1 MSASPAGQRFA
12 QWMQREL
19 GIAGAAL
26 AARLS
31 GGNANVT
38 QLVESEAGRY
48 VIRRPPDAAIS
59 ESAANGVRREF
70 RMLRALNGHA
80 RVPRAIGFC
89 DDSGVIGQPFAVV
102 EHVDGISITNTLPV
116 SYARSA
122 PTLERIGHEL
132 VDALATVH
140 SLDWHTLPLEAPAGA
155 QDYLRRQIE
164 RWLKARAAEAV
175 RELPL
180 LERVGRWL
188 LHHRPVHSECRIVHG
203 DFHLD
208 NTLFRRERPELAA
221 IIDWELA
228 TIGDPL
234 ADLGLL
240 LAFWGPRPIDPPA
253 FAAIQEVTR
262 GTLGP
267 TRSDLA
273 ARWSR
278 ATGFDSSRLD
288 YYVCFAFW
296 RLAAIVEGAYV
307 LYRKG
312 IVDDAYARG
321 LEHDVPRLLEEA
333 ALTVGLDA
341 S

>member
-1 MSASPAGQRFA
+1 MSDSAAGQRFA
-12 QWMQREL
+12 QWMQREHE
-19 GIAGAAL
+19 ITSAAL
-26 AARLS
+26 GPRLG

-38 QLVESEAGRY
+38 QLVESDAGRF

-70 RMLRALNGHA
+70 RMLRALSGHA

-89 DDSGVIGQPFAVV
+89 EDATVIGQPFAVV
-102 EHVDGISITNTLPV
+102 EHVDGVSITSALPTSYPNSPQTLV
-116 SYARSA
+116 Q
-122 PTLERIGHEL
+122 LGHEL
-132 VDALATVH
+132 VDAIGTVH
-140 SLDWHTLPLEAPAGA
+140 ALDWRALPLEAPAGA

-164 RWLKARAAEAV
+164 RWLRTRAAEQT
-175 RELPL
+175 RDLPL

-188 LHHRPVHSECRIVHG
+188 LQNRPAHSECRIVHG

-208 NTLFRRERPELAA
+208 NTLFRRDRPQLAA

-253 FAAIQEVTR
+253 FPAIQEVTR
-262 GTLGP
+262 GTVGP
-267 TRSDLA
+267 TRAELA

-278 ATGFDSSRLD
+278 ITGIDSSRLD
-288 YYVCFAFW
+288 YYLCFAFW
-296 RLAAIVEGAYV
+296 RLASIVEGAYV
-307 LYRKG
+307 LFRKG
-312 IVDDAYARG
+312 LVDDAYARG

-333 ALTVGLDA
+333 ALAVGLDVT
-341 S
+341 